1 MTLLTMLGKSK
12 LKELEDA
19 VETDLSPED
28 ASRKFFEAT
37 QRKHELRISDKERE
51 LAHRYG
57 ATLTDAADIKKFYEA
72 MRWNLPHDGNLALC
86 RLGDTTNAVVE
97 GFFRA
102 GKVNSAANAIGACRM
117 LTKHPLWADPLE
129 KEILTAAF
137 PLLKGEDLIAFA
149 AVLSMQSLMQLSV
162 MLGYQPS
169 AKFDAAVEAW
179 RKEQAAYA
187 AAEEEERRRRNYAM

>member
-1 MTLLTMLGKSK
+1 MTLLHMLGKSK

-19 VETDLSPED
+19 IITGISPED

-37 QRKHELRISDKERE
+37 MHKHELRISDKERG

-57 ATLTDAADIKKFYEA
+57 ATLTNAADIKKFYEA
-72 MRWNLPHDGNLALC
+72 MRYKLPLDGNLALC

-102 GKVNSAANAIGACRM
+102 GRITSAADAIGACRM

-129 KEILTAAF
+129 KEIMAAGF
-137 PLLKGEDLIAFA
+137 PYLKGDDVIAFA
-149 AVLSMQSLMQLSV
+149 SVLSMQALMQLSV

-169 AKFDAAVEAW
+169 ATFD
-179 RKEQAAYA
+179 
-187 AAEEEERRRRNYAM
+187 